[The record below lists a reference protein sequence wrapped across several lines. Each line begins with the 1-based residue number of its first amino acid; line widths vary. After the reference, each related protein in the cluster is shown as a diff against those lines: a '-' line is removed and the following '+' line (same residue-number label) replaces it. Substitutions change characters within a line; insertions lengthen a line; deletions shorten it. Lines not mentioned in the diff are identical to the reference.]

1 MKILVLIVFLLCI
14 AVEAQVAPRQV
25 GVERDVLLQPLALQV
40 SRLGNALKFLGQP
53 LSDEKKRQLAE
64 AIGNGDES
72 AAARGIEAALDPL
85 VLAVVDIN
93 AESRVKVQHGA
104 AEPELVQGGARFFL
118 VKVLNRAHITSRL
131 VVDSKNSLPI
141 FVRSNGSPTPPVEL
155 TATDVRDRWAE
166 ISIYGKPPMEERL
179 SGVGLEYLI
188 LEVYSRDSGQRAAE
202 ISFNVGQGSQDI
214 GFRNDILV
222 VFHALPSH
230 TIKLH
235 VLDEN
240 YQPTMASFT
249 IRDQHGRLYP
259 NPSKR
264 LAPDFF
270 FQPQIYRVDGETI
283 DLPPGRYTME
293 VGSGPE
299 YFVQSREIDVTAD
312 APRELSFQLE
322 RWIDPSRYG
331 WYSGDHHI
339 HAAGCSHY
347 QNPTEGVLPK
357 DMGRQIEGEKLNIGA
372 VLNWGPSYYYQKQ
385 FFSGQDDPVSR
396 RNELLHYDLE
406 VSGFP
411 SSQSGHLVLLGLKDQ
426 NYPGTKK
433 IEDWPTWDLPVLQW
447 AHQQGAVTGFAH
459 SGWGLEVSDHEVP
472 SFELPAFDS
481 IGANEYIV
489 DVTHPGIVDFISAGD
504 TPYVWEL
511 SIWYHILNVGFRT
524 RIAGETD
531 FPCITDER
539 VGQGRSYVKVEGPL
553 TYSKWIAG
561 IRSGRSYV
569 STGQAH
575 LMDFSV
581 NDVSVGVGNSEVR
594 LSGPG
599 TVHASVRVAA
609 LLGLEPNL
617 KVEKSPYGGGVVQD
631 LEGRPSA
638 VLWDIERARVGNTRK
653 VQVELVVNDRV
664 AQSKLIM
671 ADGSLQDVSFDVPVT
686 QSSWMAFRIL
696 PAAHTNPIFIVVN
709 ERQICTS
716 SASAQW
722 ALDAVRQCWSQKER
736 QISLDERPTARSAYD
751 RAEQVYE
758 QLKEECALAK

>member
-270 FQPQIYRVDGETI
+270 
-283 DLPPGRYTME
+283 
-293 VGSGPE
+293 
-299 YFVQSREIDVTAD
+299 
-312 APRELSFQLE
+312 
-322 RWIDPSRYG
+322 
-331 WYSGDHHI
+331 
-339 HAAGCSHY
+339 
-347 QNPTEGVLPK
+347 
-357 DMGRQIEGEKLNIGA
+357 
-372 VLNWGPSYYYQKQ
+372 
-385 FFSGQDDPVSR
+385 SR
-396 RNELLHYDLE
+396 RFTASTGKPLICRPAATRWKWEAGQSILSKAGKSMSLPTLRGSL
-406 VSGFP
+406 VSNW
-411 SSQSGHLVLLGLKDQ
+411 SGGLI
-426 NYPGTKK
+426 P
-433 IEDWPTWDLPVLQW
+433 P
-447 AHQQGAVTGFAH
+447 VTGGTPAITTFMPPAALTIRIRQRA
-459 SGWGLEVSDHEVP
+459 SCPKIWGARSK
-472 SFELPAFDS
+472 
-481 IGANEYIV
+481 
-489 DVTHPGIVDFISAGD
+489 
-504 TPYVWEL
+504 
-511 SIWYHILNVGFRT
+511 
-524 RIAGETD
+524 
-531 FPCITDER
+531 
-539 VGQGRSYVKVEGPL
+539 GRS
-553 TYSKWIAG
+553 
-561 IRSGRSYV
+561 
-569 STGQAH
+569 ST
-575 LMDFSV
+575 
-581 NDVSVGVGNSEVR
+581 
-594 LSGPG
+594 
-599 TVHASVRVAA
+599 
-609 LLGLEPNL
+609 
-617 KVEKSPYGGGVVQD
+617 
-631 LEGRPSA
+631 
-638 VLWDIERARVGNTRK
+638 
-653 VQVELVVNDRV
+653 
-664 AQSKLIM
+664 
-671 ADGSLQDVSFDVPVT
+671 
-686 QSSWMAFRIL
+686 
-696 PAAHTNPIFIVVN
+696 
-709 ERQICTS
+709 
-716 SASAQW
+716 
-722 ALDAVRQCWSQKER
+722 
-736 QISLDERPTARSAYD
+736 
-751 RAEQVYE
+751 
-758 QLKEECALAK
+758 